1 MTKKKNK
8 HQSAPQTTQADSEN
22 TLNKQA
28 AQEDTQEENIQEQ
41 EASATETSDNIADKI
56 TILEQ
61 ENSDCQDKLMRLAA
75 EFENYKKR
83 MARERESYLKYAE
96 ENILKELLPSVD
108 NLERALDHEQNA
120 GDLTIMLEG
129 VELTLK
135 GLLTTINKFGLEAIN
150 SKGELFDP
158 NFHEALVMENSDDV
172 PDQHIIKEFEKG
184 YQYKDRLLRAA
195 KVVVS
200 KGKE

>member
-1 MTKKKNK
+1 VTKKKNK